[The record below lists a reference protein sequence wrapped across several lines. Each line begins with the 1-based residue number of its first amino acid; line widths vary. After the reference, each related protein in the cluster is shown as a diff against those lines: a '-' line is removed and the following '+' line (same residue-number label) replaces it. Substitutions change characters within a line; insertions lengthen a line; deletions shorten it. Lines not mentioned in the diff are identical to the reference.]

1 MSRPT
6 HAPKR
11 PNASTSAAAS
21 ASNVPLAPRHA
32 AALGALLVGAG
43 VALGAFGAHS
53 LTELVT
59 PARLETFQTGVRYQI
74 YSGLG
79 LMLLGVLG
87 YLGRGAPRAAA
98 AVLAGT
104 VVFCGSLYL
113 LVAGAPG
120 FFGAVAPV
128 GGALMIGGW
137 LVAAWRLWR
146 A

>member
-1 MSRPT
+1 
-6 HAPKR
+6 
-11 PNASTSAAAS
+11 
-21 ASNVPLAPRHA
+21 
-32 AALGALLVGAG
+32 
-43 VALGAFGAHS
+43 
-53 LTELVT
+53 
-59 PARLETFQTGVRYQI
+59 VRYQI

-79 LMLLGVLG
+79 LMLLGLFG
-87 YLGRGAPRAAA
+87 RLGRGAPRAAL

-104 VVFCGSLYL
+104 IIFCGSLYL

>member
-1 MSRPT
+1 MSRAAHRAATDPNPVT
-6 HAPKR
+6 HAG
-11 PNASTSAAAS
+11 ASPALTPPQAAG
-21 ASNVPLAPRHA
+21 
-32 AALGALLVGAG
+32 LGALLVGLG

-53 LTELVT
+53 LTDLVT
-59 PARLETFQTGVRYQI
+59 PARLDTFQTGVRYQI

-79 LMLLGVLG
+79 LMLLAAFGW
-87 YLGRGAPRAAA
+87 LGRGAPRAALV
-98 AVLAGT
+98 VLAGT
-104 VVFCGSLYL
+104 VIFCGSLYL

>member
-1 MSRPT
+1 M
-6 HAPKR
+6 
-11 PNASTSAAAS
+11 
-21 ASNVPLAPRHA
+21 
-32 AALGALLVGAG
+32 ALG

-59 PARLETFQTGVRYQI
+59 PARLDTFQTGVRYQI

-79 LMLLGVLG
+79 LLLLGLLG
-87 YLGRGAPRAAA
+87 MLGRGTPRAAQI
-98 AVLAGT
+98 VLVGT
-104 VVFCGSLYL
+104 VIFCGSLYL

-137 LVAAWRLWR
+137 LLAAWRLWR
-146 A
+146 S